1 MRIAACILILAGSA
15 MAQDAAKKAP
25 AGPGLTLTSTSFADG
40 GEIPARYTQSV
51 SQPISPQLAWT
62 NVPAA
67 TMSFALIM
75 HDPDA
80 APQRKTDDVLHW
92 LMFNIP
98 ASQRELPEAVAAVD
112 KAPDGTIQCKNQGG
126 VTGYRGPGAPAA
138 GPHHHYTIE
147 LFALDTK
154 LDLGPDATRADVFK
168 AMDGHI
174 LGKAVLVGRFHR

>member
-15 MAQDAAKKAP
+15 MAQDVAKKAP

-40 GEIPARYTQSV
+40 GEIPTKYTQSV
-51 SQPISPQLAWT
+51 SQPISPQLAWI

-67 TMSFALIM
+67 TVSFALIM

-98 ASQRELPEAVAAVD
+98 ASQRELPEGR
-112 KAPDGTIQCKNQGG
+112 APQKITLNAIWI
-126 VTGYRGPGAPAA
+126 TLA
-138 GPHHHYTIE
+138 GPVPLI
-147 LFALDTK
+147 
-154 LDLGPDATRADVFK
+154 
-168 AMDGHI
+168 
-174 LGKAVLVGRFHR
+174 